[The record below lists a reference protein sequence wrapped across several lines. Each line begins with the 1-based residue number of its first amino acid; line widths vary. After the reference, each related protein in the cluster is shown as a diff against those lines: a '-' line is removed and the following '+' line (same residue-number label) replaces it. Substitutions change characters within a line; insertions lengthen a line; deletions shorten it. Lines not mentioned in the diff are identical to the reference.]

1 MESAS
6 IHNERV
12 RDWRTTGARM
22 LTELLH
28 FINERHGTLFPAGAR
43 YPTGEQG
50 AFAIAA
56 GAARFVLKWRR
67 GTEVPAGLRA
77 AVATTRQLWAV
88 GYPAPRYRLVGFAP
102 APGVNYSVQEALPGA
117 PLGARLDGIA
127 LDRLLGLNE
136 LQRGQAGAGPR
147 DWPGPIV
154 ETVLRGGEGFC
165 LLAPLRAYSAETAGL
180 LAVLQRLVADHA
192 GERAP
197 TEDIVHFDFQGAN
210 ILVERGRVSGVVD
223 LEGTVAGDAAFDLA
237 TLFFHS
243 DDDGAEGASPGPRER
258 LWRRLA
264 SRTTPGL
271 RRIYLAH
278 LILRQVD
285 WAIRFHDRQSVERT
299 LRRADEV
306 LARL

>member
-1 MESAS
+1 
-6 IHNERV
+6 
-12 RDWRTTGARM
+12 M
-22 LTELLH
+22 LAELLH
-28 FINERHGTLFPAGAR
+28 YINEHHGTLFTAGAR

-77 AVATTRQLWAV
+77 AVATTGRLRAV

-102 APGVNYSVQEALPGA
+102 APGVSYSVQESLPGV
-117 PLGARLDGIA
+117 PLGARLDGTV

-136 LQRGQAGAGPR
+136 LQRGRAGAGSR
-147 DWPGPIV
+147 DWPGQII
-154 ETVLRGGEGFC
+154 ETVLRCGEGFC
-165 LLAPLRAYSAETAGL
+165 LLEPLRAYSPVTARL
-180 LAVLQRLVADHA
+180 LAALQRLVADHA

-197 TEDIVHFDFQGAN
+197 TDDVVHFDFQGAN

-223 LEGTVAGDAAFDLA
+223 WEGTRAGDCAFDLA
-237 TLFFHS
+237 TLFFLS
-243 DDDGAEGASPGPRER
+243 DDAGGDGAAPGPRER
-258 LWRRLA
+258 LWRRLVA
-264 SRTTPGL
+264 RTTPGL

-278 LILRQVD
+278 LILRQAD
-285 WAIRFHDRQSVERT
+285 WAIRFHDREAVERA

-306 LARL
+306 LGRL